1 MTIRSALNAA
11 ATTHK
16 GAYLTDVRV
25 QKVGDRALV
34 VAVYRTPT
42 PFTPEEVGAIE
53 RGIPARPD
61 TNGLELRIRSVPVTV
76 ASRAGYIFSSD
87 GTEHDRSQ

>member
-1 MTIRSALNAA
+1 MTVRTALNAA

-16 GAYLTDVRV
+16 GSYLTDLRV

-53 RGIPARPD
+53 PKMPAMPG

-76 ASRAGYIFSSD
+76 ASRAGYIFTSD
-87 GTEHDRSQ
+87 